1 MKFYRRIEPI
11 KAMTFDLDDT
21 LYDNYPVIVRMER
34 ELLSWLKHHHP
45 AVAHMNKADWFALKQ
60 RVVQQQPELKSDVTL
75 WRLVQLQQ
83 AFSQVGYDEDAAHA
97 AAKAAVDVALDW
109 RNRFEVPLQSLDVLE
124 ELAQH
129 IPLVA
134 ITNGNVDL
142 DRIGLTPYFQQVLK
156 AGPDG
161 LAKPATDMFTKAKR
175 FLDTPAENILHVGD
189 HLTTDVHGA
198 KLAGFAACWFNDMNK
213 NVINHSKTRTLPDIE
228 INSLQPLLT
237 LF

>member
-21 LYDNYPVIVRMER
+21 LYDNYPVIIRMER
-34 ELLSWLKHHHP
+34 ELLAWLQQTHP
-45 AVAHMNKADWFALKQ
+45 AVAHMDKLDWMQVKKHVLQQ
-60 RVVQQQPELKSDVTL
+60 RPDLRSDVTL
-75 WRLVQLQQ
+75 WRLVQLKHG
-83 AFSQVGYDEDAAHA
+83 FLSVGYDEAQAQA
-97 AAKAAVDVALDW
+97 AAEEGVQLALDW
-109 RNRFEVPLQSLDVLE
+109 RSQFEVPPIKLRCFDTIGRRV
-124 ELAQH
+124 
-129 IPLVA
+129 PLVA

-142 DRIGLTPYFQQVLK
+142 DKIARRIFNVCSKRG
-156 AGPDG
+156 GPDG

-175 FLDTPAENILHVGD
+175 FLDIPAENILHVGD

-198 KLAGFAACWFNDMNK
+198 KSAGFAACWFNDMNK